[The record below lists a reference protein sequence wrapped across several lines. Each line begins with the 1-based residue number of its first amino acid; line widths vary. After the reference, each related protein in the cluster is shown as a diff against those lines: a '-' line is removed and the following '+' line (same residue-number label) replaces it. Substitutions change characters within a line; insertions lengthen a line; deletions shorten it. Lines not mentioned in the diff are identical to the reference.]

1 MRVEESIEI
10 GRPPEAVWDVVSDPS
25 NDPRWCPKIS
35 SVQADGPGRW
45 TVMHRPVPL
54 RPPLALTLEDVEAER
69 PAGVRRGEEDE
80 TWVFVVEY
88 RLDPTATGTCF
99 TQTSDFEWKR
109 LPRWLQRLFARGV
122 RRDVRAQLRA
132 LQDEVDPAPAGQPQ
146 GMS

>member
-1 MRVEESIEI
+1 MRVEESIEV

-25 NDPRWCPKIS
+25 NDPRWCPKVR
-35 SVQADGPGRW
+35 SVTADGPHRW
-45 TVMHRPVPL
+45 TVVHRPVPL
-54 RPPLALTLEDVEAER
+54 RPPLALTLERVEAEPPSR
-69 PAGVRRGEEDE
+69 LRLREEDE
-80 TWVFVVEY
+80 TAVFAVEY
-88 RLDPTATGTCF
+88 RLEPTATGTRF

-132 LQDEVDPAPAGQPQ
+132 LKDEVERAPAGQPQ